1 MAKSSC
7 RVVEDEDVDVDNDV
21 FVVTYQYLARQVDV
35 DNDGRY
41 LCQHWEKA
49 AMKKAM
55 KKVSA
60 RLAKRHVFAGK
71 TAHTSSGLAKG
82 DLAKNKRGH
91 IVSKKASA
99 RASKNPWI
107 AAVLAARKALHIGG
121 FCAIKKGT
129 PLYAKAKALF
139 YKK

>member
-21 FVVTYQYLARQVDV
+21 FVVTYQ
-35 DNDGRY
+35 NGRY

-60 RLAKRHVFAGK
+60 RMVKRHVFAGK
-71 TAHTSSGLAKG
+71 TTKTASGLAKG
-82 DLAKNKRGH
+82 DLVKNKQGK

-99 RASKNPWI
+99 NGKKSPWI
-107 AAVLAARKALHIGG
+107 VACNAAKKALRIKG

>member
-21 FVVTYQYLARQVDV
+21 FVVTYQ
-35 DNDGRY
+35 NGRY

-82 DLAKNKRGH
+82 DLAKNKRGKV
-91 IVSKKASA
+91 ISKKASA

>member
-7 RVVEDEDVDVDNDV
+7 RVVEPEDVDVDNDV
-21 FVVTYQYLARQVDV
+21 FVVTYQ
-35 DNDGRY
+35 NGRY

-60 RLAKRHVFAGK
+60 RMVKRHVFAGK
-71 TAHTSSGLAKG
+71 TTKTQSGLGKG
-82 DLAKNKRGH
+82 DLVKNKAGK

-99 RASKNPWI
+99 KGKKSPWI
-107 AAVLAARKALHIGG
+107 AAVAAARKALNIKGY
-121 FCAIKKGT
+121 AAVKKGS
-129 PLYAKAKALF
+129 AV
-139 YKK
+139 YKKARQIYQK